1 MARRRLL
8 GDDSVPMVWPQAAA
22 LTAPQHGTA
31 AGPAAL
37 AEDAFETTVPFRF
50 TPAGVASTLPAAPEA
65 TGLAENG
72 AGTETA
78 PFTLNGAAAAPPA
91 ELDAT
96 GVVTALYTQHYQ
108 SLVRLA
114 VLLVSDKATAEEVVQ
129 DSFIA
134 MHAHWRRLRDTHKAL
149 AYLRRC
155 VVNRSH
161 SVLRHRS
168 VVDRKVPPPLPDAP
182 DAEQAVIT
190 LMERSAV
197 VAALHRLSPRQRE
210 VVVLRYYAELSEA
223 EIARA
228 MGITPGA
235 VKTHAARAL
244 SALRGVLGRD
254 T

>member
-1 MARRRLL
+1 M
-8 GDDSVPMVWPQAAA
+8 PMVWAQAAA
-22 LTAPQHGTA
+22 LTAPQNGSA
-31 AGPAAL
+31 ARPAAP
-37 AEDAFETTVPFRF
+37 ADDAFETTIPLRF
-50 TPAGVASTLPAAPEA
+50 APAGTAVTLPATPSVTVPAG
-65 TGLAENG
+65 TG
-72 AGTETA
+72 AGSA
-78 PFTLNGAAAAPPA
+78 PASFSLNGAAAAPPT
-91 ELDAT
+91 ELDAS
-96 GVVTALYTQHYQ
+96 GMVTALYTEHYQ
-108 SLVRLA
+108 SLVRMA
-114 VLLVSDKATAEEVVQ
+114 VLLVGDRATAEEVVQ

-155 VVNRSH
+155 VVNRAH

-168 VVDRKVPPPLPDAP
+168 VVDRKAPPPLPHAP

-197 VAALHRLSPRQRE
+197 VAALQRLSRRQRE

-223 EIARA
+223 EIARM
-228 MGITPGA
+228 MGISPGA

-244 SALRGVLGRD
+244 SSLRGVLGRD